1 MSLVRRTTVPIAGAV
16 VVLLLCSPGLAE
28 QKPATGTSA
37 GKTIYDRD
45 CATCHGEAGKGD
57 GETAAYLTPQP
68 QDFTNGVIQK
78 RSDEFLTTVIAKGG
92 AAKGLAESMP
102 GFPKLSKT
110 DVQSVVAYVR
120 QLAKDGA
127 KKPK

>member
-1 MSLVRRTTVPIAGAV
+1 MSLVRRTKAPVAGAV
-16 VVLLLCSPGLAE
+16 GLLLLCSPGRAQ
-28 QKPATGTSA
+28 QKPATGAAA
-37 GKTIYDRD
+37 GKAVYDRD

-78 RSDEFLTTVIAKGG
+78 RSDDFLATVIAKGG
-92 AAKGLAESMP
+92 AAKGLAEAMP

-110 DVQSVVAYVR
+110 DVQSLVAYVR
-120 QLAKDGA
+120 QLAKAGA
-127 KKPK
+127 TKPK